1 MENVIEKNRPK
12 GCILLLTLECILKC
26 KMCHLWRVK
35 QNDSDMPSLEE
46 WKDFI
51 SSFDGFVEKG
61 TPENRFTVTFGG
73 GEPLLRK
80 KELLELM
87 KVCFEKDYWASIATN
102 GYLLSEELIR
112 EFIGLKL
119 HYLGISLDSLEE
131 ETHDNLR
138 GTKGSYKKVMESIE
152 CLSGL
157 SGIPHLAINTII
169 MEPNING
176 ILDLTQWAIHKDRV
190 SSISFQAVMQPFHD
204 PMLED
209 WYRHEE
215 NIMLWPKDMKNLKS
229 VIDGLIKI
237 KKDSLNTNK
246 RDKIGNPVSQLE
258 VFKNYFIEPGNFLK
272 QIKCKVLD
280 SGFFAISPNGG
291 VNLCPFTEPIG
302 NIKNSSLEKLWY
314 SEKAEEVRN
323 KMLLCTR
330 ACHHLINCWY
340 EEQ

>member
-1 MENVIEKNRPK
+1 MENVVIKNRPR

-26 KMCHLWRVK
+26 RMCHLWRVK
-35 QNDSDMPSLEE
+35 QNDSDMPSLEQ
-46 WKDFI
+46 WKYFI

-87 KVCFEKDYWASIATN
+87 KACFEKDYWTSIATN
-102 GYLLSEELIR
+102 GYLLSKELIK
-112 EFIGLKL
+112 EFTDLKL

-138 GTKGSYKKVMESIE
+138 GAKGSHKKVMESIE
-152 CLSGL
+152 YLSRF
-157 SGIPHLAINTII
+157 SGAPHLSINTII
-169 MEPNING
+169 MEPNITS

-190 SSISFQAVMQPFHD
+190 SCISFQAVMQPFHD

-209 WYRHEE
+209 WHRQEE
-215 NIMLWPKDMKNLKS
+215 NSMLWPKDIKNLKFIIES
-229 VIDGLIKI
+229 LIKI
-237 KKDSLNTNK
+237 KKDCLNENK

-258 VFKNYFIEPGNFLK
+258 AFKNYFIEPRDFLK

-280 SGFFAISPNGG
+280 SGFFAISPNGD
-291 VNLCPFTEPIG
+291 VNLCPFMEPIG
-302 NIKNSSLEKLWY
+302 NIKNGRLEKLWY
-314 SEKAEEVRN
+314 SEKAEEIRN
-323 KMLLCTR
+323 KMLLCKKG
-330 ACHHLINCWY
+330 CHHLVNCWY
-340 EEQ
+340 EER